1 MDNYSVSEIVKIIC
15 TLSGLK
21 KKSWAAPRNGAG
33 LCLPVLPF
41 RQAGVP
47 SLPRASSGPA
57 FAHVPRA
64 SGFPLLSLAGSHKH
78 INCTSYFH
86 NPVK

>member
-33 LCLPVLPF
+33 LC
-41 RQAGVP
+41 VP
-47 SLPRASSGPA
+47 SPST
-57 FAHVPRA
+57 HEIHRA
-64 SGFPLLSLAGSHKH
+64 SGSPLLSLAEVHS
-78 INCTSYFH
+78 I
-86 NPVK
+86 

>member
-21 KKSWAAPRNGAG
+21 KKSWAAPLNGAG

-57 FAHVPRA
+57 THPDSYRGHRT
-64 SGFPLLSLAGSHKH
+64 SGFLFYPEDRSLNSR
-78 INCTSYFH
+78 
-86 NPVK
+86 PEP